1 MRVALAQL
9 AAGPDRAANLARALD
24 AMGDAKRAG
33 ADLIAF
39 PEVIL
44 DRFFPQHPDDRA
56 AWKLAEPVPGPSA
69 DRIAERARELGL
81 VTVFNLYELD
91 EAGNRFDSS
100 PVFDADGRL
109 LGITRMIHI
118 TDYEGFHEQTY
129 YHPGDRGV
137 PVYDT
142 RAGKVGVA
150 ICYDRHYPEVMRA
163 LGVAGAELVVIPQA
177 GTVGEW
183 PEGLYEAEVRT
194 AAFQNGYFTALAN
207 RVGVEGKLHFAGES
221 FVVDPEGRVLARGK
235 SREEDLVLADLDLTA
250 CGTSTARRLF
260 WRDRRPEL
268 YRGWLG

>member
-1 MRVALAQL
+1 VKVALAQL
-9 AAGPDRAANLARALD
+9 AASSVRGANLARCLETMTA
-24 AMGDAKRAG
+24 AREAG
-33 ADLIAF
+33 AELIAF

-44 DRFFPQHPDDRA
+44 DPFFPQYPGDEKALD
-56 AWKLAEPVPGPSA
+56 LAEPIPGPTT
-69 DRIAERARELGL
+69 RQIALRARELGL

-91 EAGNRFDSS
+91 EEGRRFDSS
-100 PVFDADGRL
+100 PVIDADGRL
-109 LGITRMIHI
+109 LGVTRMIHI
-118 TDYEGFHEQTY
+118 TDYEGFHERDY

-137 PVYDT
+137 PVYET
-142 RAGKVGVA
+142 KVGRVGVA

-207 RVGVEGKLHFAGES
+207 RVGSEAGLCFAGES
-221 FVVDPEGRVLARGK
+221 FVVDPDGRVLARGK
-235 SREEDLVLADLDLTA
+235 SLEEDLVITEIDLKA
-250 CGTSTARRLF
+250 CETSTARRLF

-268 YRGWLG
+268 YGNWL